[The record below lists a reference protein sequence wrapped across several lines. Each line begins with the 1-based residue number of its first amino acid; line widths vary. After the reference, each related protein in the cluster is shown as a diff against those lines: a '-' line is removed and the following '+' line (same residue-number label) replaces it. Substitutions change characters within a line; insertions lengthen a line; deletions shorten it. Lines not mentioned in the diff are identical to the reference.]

1 MEAVSNSLLGDPWDK
16 TVQLTTV
23 QLTIEVQRLLDKER
37 RSGSFWSEEDL
48 LATLEVDQV
57 SAFLHSSQLHFCST
71 AVRS

>member
-16 TVQLTTV
+16 TV